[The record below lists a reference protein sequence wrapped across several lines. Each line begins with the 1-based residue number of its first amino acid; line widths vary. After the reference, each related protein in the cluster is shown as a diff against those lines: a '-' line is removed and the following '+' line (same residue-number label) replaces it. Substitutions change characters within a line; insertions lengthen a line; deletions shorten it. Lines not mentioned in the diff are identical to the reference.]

1 MMLHENFISNIF
13 NTLIM
18 KKAKIILGSIAVL
31 AAIGGAFAVKATTS
45 SNNVFCA
52 NPINRKCDLKV
63 TTWVIQPASPVKRQC
78 TAPLPL
84 TTTCASIG
92 VIAGQ

>member
-1 MMLHENFISNIF
+1 
-13 NTLIM
+13 M
-18 KKAKIILGSIAVL
+18 KNAKLILGAIAVL
-31 AAIGGAFAVKATTS
+31 ATIGGAFAVKAKST
-45 SNNVFCA
+45 SNNVYCA
-52 NPINRKCDLKV
+52 NPLNKKCDLKV
-63 TTWVIQPASPVKRQC
+63 TTLVIQPASPVKRQC